1 LVAASLP
8 RRRAAEVA
16 GVAAVNVDPLTVA
29 IAVLLVVGGVVL
41 VRWFWR
47 L

>member
-1 LVAASLP
+1 VSAMS
-8 RRRAAEVA
+8 
-16 GVAAVNVDPLTVA
+16 VDSLTVA
-29 IAVLLVVGGVVL
+29 IAVLLIVGGVVL

>member
-1 LVAASLP
+1 VSAMS
-8 RRRAAEVA
+8 
-16 GVAAVNVDPLTVA
+16 VDPLTVA
-29 IAVLLVVGGVVL
+29 LAVLLVVGGVVL